1 MLNYAKIGAI
11 INFNMGDCK
20 AETVETAIYATVP
33 VPKIASFN
41 TFSEGKPLS

>member
-1 MLNYAKIGAI
+1 MVPKTSKMVIMLNYAKIGAI

-33 VPKIASFN
+33 VP
-41 TFSEGKPLS
+41 